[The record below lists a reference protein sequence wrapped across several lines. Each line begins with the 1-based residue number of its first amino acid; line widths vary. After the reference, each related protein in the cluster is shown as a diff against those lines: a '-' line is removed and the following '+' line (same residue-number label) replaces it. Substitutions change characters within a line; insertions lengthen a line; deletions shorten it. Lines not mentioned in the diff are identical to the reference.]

1 MGVITTNNF
10 AKDLIPGVKTWFG
23 QKYKEYPIEYLD
35 IFEKMNST
43 RAFEEEVGVTGF
55 GLAAI
60 KNEGTGIAY
69 DEQEQGFVSRYTHVT
84 YGLGFIITREMY
96 EDGIAVTV
104 ALRRANSL
112 AFSIRQ
118 TKEIVGANI
127 LNRAFT
133 AAYTM
138 GSNSDGKELCA
149 TDHPNKAGGTWRNEL
164 STSADLSE
172 SALEQACIDIAG
184 FTTDKGLTIAIRP
197 KALIIP
203 QALEFDAYRI
213 LESIG
218 QSGTANNDI
227 NALRS
232 SGKFPQGIM
241 VNHYLTDTDAWFI
254 KTDCPDG
261 LKYMERRADSFGTE
275 NDFDTENAKFKA
287 TFRGSFGWSDPRGI
301 FGSPGA

>member
-1 MGVITTNNF
+1 MGIISTSNF
-10 AKDLIPGVKTWFG
+10 AKDLVPGVKTWFG

-35 IFEKMNST
+35 IFEKANSI
-43 RAFEEEVGVTGF
+43 RAYEEEAGVTGF

-60 KNEGTGIAY
+60 KTEGNGIAY
-69 DEQEQGFVSRYTHVT
+69 DDQEQGFISRYTHVT

-104 ALRRANSL
+104 ALRRANAL

-118 TKEIVGANI
+118 TKELIGANV
-127 LNRAFT
+127 LNRAFNSS
-133 AAYTM
+133 YTM
-138 GSNSDGKELCA
+138 GTNSDGVELCSEL
-149 TDHPNKAGGTWRNEL
+149 HPNKSGGTWANEL
-164 STSADLSE
+164 DTAADLSE

-184 FTTDKGLTIAIRP
+184 FTTDRGLTIAIMP
-197 KALIIP
+197 QQLIIP
-203 QALEFDAYRI
+203 ADLEFDAFRI

-218 QSGTANNDI
+218 QSGTANNDT
-227 NALRS
+227 NALRAS
-232 SGKFPQGIM
+232 KKFPKGIA

-254 KTDCPDG
+254 KTNCPDG

-287 TFRGSFGWSDPRGI
+287 TFRGSFGWSDPRNV
-301 FGSPGA
+301 FGSPGG

>member
-1 MGVITTNNF
+1 MGIISTSNF
-10 AKDLIPGVKTWFG
+10 AKDLVPGVKTWFG

-35 IFEKMNST
+35 IFEKANSI
-43 RAFEEEVGVTGF
+43 RAYEEEAGVTGF

-60 KNEGTGIAY
+60 KTEGNGIAY
-69 DEQEQGFVSRYTHVT
+69 DDQEQGFISRYVHAT

-104 ALRRANSL
+104 ALRRANAL

-118 TKEIVGANI
+118 TKELIGANV
-127 LNRAFT
+127 LNRAFNSS
-133 AAYTM
+133 YTM
-138 GSNSDGKELCA
+138 GTNSDGVELCSEL
-149 TDHPNKAGGTWRNEL
+149 HPNKSGGTWANEL
-164 STSADLSE
+164 DTAADLSE

-184 FTTDKGLTIAIRP
+184 FTTDRGLTIAIMP
-197 KALIIP
+197 QQLIIP
-203 QALEFDAYRI
+203 ADLEFDAFRI

-218 QSGTANNDI
+218 QSGTANNDT
-227 NALRS
+227 NALRAS
-232 SGKFPQGIM
+232 KKFPKGIA

-254 KTDCPDG
+254 KTNCPDG

-287 TFRGSFGWSDPRGI
+287 TFRGSFGWSDPRNV
-301 FGSPGA
+301 FGSPGG